1 MSRINDN
8 RTKSYGKNTISK
20 YKSEQ
25 VILVIKK
32 LLLSNDFETTLYFFT
47 ELHASGKFDD
57 IWFVIFDIM
66 LEHIHILNY
75 QLPFFLYNKYR
86 KYEHLS
92 KELKGNKLEIRN
104 IAEMR
109 KDLFHIVRI
118 LTFSPKENIVKYIP
132 KSYYS
137 VKEDA
142 YDSLGNVFTEQFIP
156 KLSILKEVT
165 NSPSSR
171 EITHAIRNFKKTLIK
186 ILKNNSLYDRMR
198 EKETIFFWLSR
209 IIVNSFDNSNIVGY
223 PNSVNLYQNYNR
235 DDYDQYIMQLWN
247 IILLSSKSNEFLF
260 NQIGSLYQMYI
271 ICSKNKK
278 KYDTTFLNR
287 FIISSILYFTDKP
300 NRQNPI
306 LQKLFNKEVDHRSIH
321 LFYANI
327 QEAITNETQRMD
339 YIELKKKSDIAKE
352 QKKLEKKMQRELK
365 KKSKKKSR
373 GKKNIELKPI
383 DHRLQVDESFQEKQS
398 KIIEQRK
405 EKLNFLISN
414 SKYDI
419 DNPESIPMIQN
430 NDERERD
437 IIMVEQQ
444 QNQINKI
451 QKLKELKRIEKEIQ
465 EEQINNYELETEF
478 SEINSSSQ
486 KQINKLMFINDEVLP
501 DIFRLITFEG
511 DIIEDSIDN
520 TIEDTI
526 DSIATNPIQNI
537 HKIETKNKK
546 NNNIDQS
553 ITNIQKI

>member
-137 VKEDA
+137 VKEDS
-142 YDSLGNVFTEQFIP
+142 YDSLGNVFTEHFIP

-165 NSPSSR
+165 NSPDSK
-171 EITHAIRNFKKTLIK
+171 EISHAIKNFKNTLIK
-186 ILKNNSLYDRMR
+186 ILKNNSLFDRMR

-223 PNSVNLYQNYNR
+223 PNSINLYQNYDRN
-235 DDYDQYIMQLWN
+235 DYEQFIMKLWN

>member
-1 MSRINDN
+1 MSRIHDN

-20 YKSEQ
+20 YKTEF

-118 LTFSPKENIVKYIP
+118 LTFSPKENVVKYIP

-165 NSPSSR
+165 NSPNSK
-171 EITHAIRNFKKTLIK
+171 EISHAIKNFKNTLIK
-186 ILKNNSLYDRMR
+186 ILKNNSLFDRMR

-235 DDYDQYIMQLWN
+235 DDYDQYIMKLWN
-247 IILLSSKSNEFLF
+247 IILLSSKSNDFLF

-306 LQKLFNKEVDHRSIH
+306 LQNLFNKKVDHRPIH
-321 LFYANI
+321 SFYANI
-327 QEAITNETQRMD
+327 QEAITNDTQRMD
-339 YIELKKKSDIAKE
+339 YIELKKKTDIAKE
-352 QKKLEKKMQRELK
+352 QKKLEKKMQRE
-365 KKSKKKSR
+365 SKKKSR
-373 GKKNIELKPI
+373 KKSRKKNPELKPS
-383 DHRLQVDESFQEKQS
+383 DSRLQINETFQEKQS
-398 KIIEQRK
+398 KIVEKQK
-405 EKLNFLISN
+405 EKLDFLIN
-414 SKYDI
+414 HSKYDI
-419 DNPESIPMIQN
+419 DNPESIPMLQN
-430 NDERERD
+430 HDERERD

-451 QKLKELKRIEKEIQ
+451 QKLKELKRIEQEIQ
-465 EEQINNYELETEF
+465 EEQFNNYELETEF
-478 SEINSSSQ
+478 SEMNSSSQ
-486 KQINKLMFINDEVLP
+486 KQTNKLMFINDEILP
-501 DIFRLITFEG
+501 DIFRLITFRD
-511 DIIEDSIDN
+511 DIIEDVREDIIENNDN
-520 TIEDTI
+520 VPDT
-526 DSIATNPIQNI
+526 
-537 HKIETKNKK
+537 HKIQTKN
-546 NNNIDQS
+546 NIINKEFTS
-553 ITNIQKI
+553 NVVKI

>member
-1 MSRINDN
+1 MYYYRKHIMSRIRDN
-8 RTKSYGKNTISK
+8 RTKSYGKLTISK
-20 YKSEQ
+20 YKIDFI
-25 VILVIKK
+25 ILVIKK
-32 LLLSNDFETTLYFFT
+32 LLLNNDFETTLYFFT

-57 IWFVIFDIM
+57 MWFVIFDIM

-75 QLPFFLYNKYR
+75 KLPFFLYNKYK
-86 KYEHLS
+86 KYEHLC

-137 VKEDA
+137 VKEDS
-142 YDSLGNVFTEQFIP
+142 YDSLGNVFTEHFIP

-165 NSPSSR
+165 NSPDSK
-171 EITHAIRNFKKTLIK
+171 EISHAIKNFKNTLIK
-186 ILKNNSLYDRMR
+186 ILKNNSLFDRMR

-235 DDYDQYIMQLWN
+235 DDYDQYIMKLWN
-247 IILLSSKSNEFLF
+247 IILLSSKSNDFLF

-306 LQKLFNKEVDHRSIH
+306 LQNLFNKKVDHRPIH
-321 LFYANI
+321 SFYANI
-327 QEAITNETQRMD
+327 QEAITNDTQRMD
-339 YIELKKKSDIAKE
+339 YIELKKKTDIAKE
-352 QKKLEKKMQRELK
+352 QKKLEKKMQRE
-365 KKSKKKSR
+365 SKKKSR
-373 GKKNIELKPI
+373 KKSRKKNPELKPS
-383 DHRLQVDESFQEKQS
+383 DSRLQINETFQEKQS
-398 KIIEQRK
+398 KIVEKQK
-405 EKLNFLISN
+405 EKLDFLIN
-414 SKYDI
+414 HSKYDI
-419 DNPESIPMIQN
+419 DNPESIPMLQN
-430 NDERERD
+430 HDERERD

-451 QKLKELKRIEKEIQ
+451 QKLKELKRIEQEIQ
-465 EEQINNYELETEF
+465 EEQFNNYELETEF
-478 SEINSSSQ
+478 SEMNSSSQ
-486 KQINKLMFINDEVLP
+486 KQTNKLMFINDEVLP
-501 DIFRLITFEG
+501 DIFRLITFRD
-511 DIIEDSIDN
+511 DIIEDVREDIIENNDN
-520 TIEDTI
+520 VPDT
-526 DSIATNPIQNI
+526 
-537 HKIETKNKK
+537 HKIQTKN
-546 NNNIDQS
+546 NIINKEFTS
-553 ITNIQKI
+553 NVVKI

>member
-1 MSRINDN
+1 LCYYIKHIMSRIHDN

-20 YKSEQ
+20 YKTEF

-118 LTFSPKENIVKYIP
+118 LTFSPKENVVKYIP

-165 NSPSSR
+165 NSPNSK
-171 EITHAIRNFKKTLIK
+171 EISHAIKNFKNTLIK
-186 ILKNNSLYDRMR
+186 ILKNNSLFDRMR

-235 DDYDQYIMQLWN
+235 DDYDQYIMKLWN
-247 IILLSSKSNEFLF
+247 IILLSSKSNDFLF

-306 LQKLFNKEVDHRSIH
+306 LQNLFNKKVDHRPIH
-321 LFYANI
+321 SFYANI
-327 QEAITNETQRMD
+327 QEAITNDTQRMD
-339 YIELKKKSDIAKE
+339 YIELKKKTDIAKE
-352 QKKLEKKMQRELK
+352 QKKLEKKMQRE
-365 KKSKKKSR
+365 SKKKSR
-373 GKKNIELKPI
+373 KKSRKKNPELKPS
-383 DHRLQVDESFQEKQS
+383 DSRLQINETFQEKQS
-398 KIIEQRK
+398 KIVEKQK
-405 EKLNFLISN
+405 EKLDFLIN
-414 SKYDI
+414 HSKYDI
-419 DNPESIPMIQN
+419 DNPESIPMLQN
-430 NDERERD
+430 HDERERD

-451 QKLKELKRIEKEIQ
+451 QKLKELKRIEQEIQ
-465 EEQINNYELETEF
+465 EEQFNNYELETEF
-478 SEINSSSQ
+478 SEMNSSSQ
-486 KQINKLMFINDEVLP
+486 KQTNKLMFINDEVLP
-501 DIFRLITFEG
+501 DIFRLITFRD
-511 DIIEDSIDN
+511 DIIEDVREDIIENNDN
-520 TIEDTI
+520 VPDT
-526 DSIATNPIQNI
+526 
-537 HKIETKNKK
+537 HKIQTKN
-546 NNNIDQS
+546 NIINKEFTS
-553 ITNIQKI
+553 NVVKI

>member
-1 MSRINDN
+1 MSRIHDN

-20 YKSEQ
+20 YKTEF

-66 LEHIHILNY
+66 LEHINILNY

-118 LTFSPKENIVKYIP
+118 LTFSPKENVVKYIP

-165 NSPSSR
+165 NSPNSK
-171 EITHAIRNFKKTLIK
+171 EISHAIKNFKNTLIK
-186 ILKNNSLYDRMR
+186 ILKNNSLFDRMR

-235 DDYDQYIMQLWN
+235 DDYDQYIMKLWN
-247 IILLSSKSNEFLF
+247 IILLSSKSNDFLF

-306 LQKLFNKEVDHRSIH
+306 LQNLFNKKVDHRPIH
-321 LFYANI
+321 SFYANI
-327 QEAITNETQRMD
+327 QEAITNDTQRMD
-339 YIELKKKSDIAKE
+339 YIELKKKTDIAKE
-352 QKKLEKKMQRELK
+352 QKKLEKKMQRE
-365 KKSKKKSR
+365 SKKKSR
-373 GKKNIELKPI
+373 KKSRKKNPELKPS
-383 DHRLQVDESFQEKQS
+383 DSRLQINETFQEKQS
-398 KIIEQRK
+398 KIVEKQK
-405 EKLNFLISN
+405 EKLDFLIN
-414 SKYDI
+414 HSKYDI
-419 DNPESIPMIQN
+419 DNPESIPMLQN
-430 NDERERD
+430 HDERERD

-451 QKLKELKRIEKEIQ
+451 QKLKELKRIEQEIQ
-465 EEQINNYELETEF
+465 EEQFNNYELETEF
-478 SEINSSSQ
+478 SEMNSSSQ
-486 KQINKLMFINDEVLP
+486 KQTNKLMFINDEVLP
-501 DIFRLITFEG
+501 DIFRLITFRD
-511 DIIEDSIDN
+511 DIIEDVREDIIENNDN
-520 TIEDTI
+520 VPDT
-526 DSIATNPIQNI
+526 
-537 HKIETKNKK
+537 HKIQTKN
-546 NNNIDQS
+546 NIINKEFTS
-553 ITNIQKI
+553 NVVKI

>member
-1 MSRINDN
+1 MSRIHDN

-20 YKSEQ
+20 YKTEF

-118 LTFSPKENIVKYIP
+118 LTFSPKENVVKYIP

-165 NSPSSR
+165 NSPNSK
-171 EITHAIRNFKKTLIK
+171 EISHAIKNFKNTLIK
-186 ILKNNSLYDRMR
+186 ILKNNSLFDRMR

-235 DDYDQYIMQLWN
+235 DDYDQYIMKLWN
-247 IILLSSKSNEFLF
+247 IILLSSKSNDFLF

-306 LQKLFNKEVDHRSIH
+306 LQNLFNKKVDHRPIH
-321 LFYANI
+321 SFYANI
-327 QEAITNETQRMD
+327 QEAITNDTQRMD
-339 YIELKKKSDIAKE
+339 YIELKKKTDIAKE
-352 QKKLEKKMQRELK
+352 QKKLEKKMQRE
-365 KKSKKKSR
+365 SKKKSR
-373 GKKNIELKPI
+373 KKSRKKNPELKPS
-383 DHRLQVDESFQEKQS
+383 DSRLQINETFQEKQS
-398 KIIEQRK
+398 KIVEKQK
-405 EKLNFLISN
+405 EKLDFLIN
-414 SKYDI
+414 HSKYDI
-419 DNPESIPMIQN
+419 DNPESIPMLQN
-430 NDERERD
+430 HDERERD

-451 QKLKELKRIEKEIQ
+451 QKLKELKRIEQEIQ
-465 EEQINNYELETEF
+465 EEQFNNYELETEF
-478 SEINSSSQ
+478 SEMNSSSQ
-486 KQINKLMFINDEVLP
+486 KQTNKLMFINDEVLP
-501 DIFRLITFEG
+501 DIFRLITFRD
-511 DIIEDSIDN
+511 DIIEDVREDIIENNDN
-520 TIEDTI
+520 VPDT
-526 DSIATNPIQNI
+526 
-537 HKIETKNKK
+537 HKIQTKN
-546 NNNIDQS
+546 NIINKEFTS
-553 ITNIQKI
+553 NVVKI